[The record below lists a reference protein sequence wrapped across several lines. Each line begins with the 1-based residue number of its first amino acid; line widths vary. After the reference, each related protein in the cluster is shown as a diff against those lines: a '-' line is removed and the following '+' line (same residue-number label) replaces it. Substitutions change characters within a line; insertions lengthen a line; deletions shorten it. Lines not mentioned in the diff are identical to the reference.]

1 MKTFA
6 LDLLHD
12 LREKRLWPVA
22 AALLLGLIAV
32 PVVLSK
38 SAPPAPEPVVQATPQ
53 PAAAELPQL
62 KNLTVVAD
70 TAAARGGSTLDA
82 FKAKDPFRPPAI
94 VLNEDKDAP
103 SVATAPKAAAAG
115 GRGGGKTGSGGSGGS
130 TGPSPAPV
138 TPRAP
143 APSPPARPRSYAFVA
158 DLDFGR
164 SGQERRFNPLDKL
177 GMLPS
182 QELPL
187 LIFLGV
193 DPEGDNA
200 VFLVDSTLTTA
211 GEGRC
216 NPSPTECATLTIG
229 AGSEHEFADQD
240 GQSYTLRINEIRRQ
254 RLTSVLASA
263 SRRGRAR
270 ASTGPRRR
278 FVPPILADLVTVASP
293 TGHTSSTGTGR
304 R

>member
-6 LDLLHD
+6 LDLVHD

-38 SAPPAPEPVVQATPQ
+38 SAPPAPAPVVQATPNRTS
-53 PAAAELPQL
+53 AELPQL

-70 TAAARGGSTLDA
+70 AARGGSTLDA

-94 VLNEDKDAP
+94 VLKKDKDGP
-103 SVATAPKAAAAG
+103 SVATAPKTAGAAG
-115 GRGGGKTGSGGSGGS
+115 GGGDTGSKGSGGS
-130 TGPSPAPV
+130 TGSAPV
-138 TPRAP
+138 APGAP
-143 APSPPARPRSYAFVA
+143 APSLPARPRSYSFVA
-158 DLDFGR
+158 DLHFGR
-164 SGQERRFNPLDKL
+164 SGHERRFNPLDKL
-177 GMLPS
+177 GMLPN
-182 QELPL
+182 EDLPL

-211 GEGRC
+211 GEGNC
-216 NPSPTECATLTIG
+216 NPSPNECATLTIG

-240 GQSYTLRINEIRRQ
+240 GKSYTLRINEIRRQ
-254 RLTSVLASA
+254 RLTAASASA
-263 SRRGRAR
+263 SRRAR
-270 ASTGPRRR
+270 ASGGARRR
-278 FVPPILADLVTVASP
+278 FVPPVLADLVTVASP
-293 TGHTSSTGTGR
+293 SGTTSSNDGR
-304 R
+304 RR

>member
-38 SAPPAPEPVVQATPQ
+38 SAPPAPEPVVQATPE

-82 FKAKDPFRPPAI
+82 FKAKDPFRPPAV
-94 VLNEDKDAP
+94 VLKEDDDTP
-103 SVATAPKAAAAG
+103 SIATAPKAAAASG
-115 GRGGGKTGSGGSGGS
+115 GGGGKTGSGGSGGS
-130 TGPSPAPV
+130 SGPSPAPV
-138 TPRAP
+138 APRRTPAP
-143 APSPPARPRSYAFVA
+143 APQPRSYAFVA
-158 DLDFGR
+158 DVHFGR
-164 SGQERRFNPLDKL
+164 SGQERRFNPLDRL
-177 GMLPS
+177 GMLPN
-182 QELPL
+182 ERLPL

-193 DPEGDNA
+193 DPGGDNA
-200 VFLVDSTLTTA
+200 VFLVDSSLTTA

-216 NPSPTECATLTIG
+216 SPNPTECATLTIG
-229 AGSEHEFADQD
+229 AGAEHEFADQD

-254 RLTSVLASA
+254 RLTIASASA
-263 SRRGRAR
+263 SRRMRAR
-270 ASTGPRRR
+270 ASTGPKRR
-278 FVPPILADLVTVASP
+278 FVPPVLADLVTVASP
-293 TGHTSSTGTGR
+293 VGRTSSNGTGR

>member
-22 AALLLGLIAV
+22 AAMLLGLIAV

-38 SAPPAPEPVVQATPQ
+38 SALPAPAPVVQATPKRT
-53 PAAAELPQL
+53 AAELPQL

-70 TAAARGGSTLDA
+70 AARGGSTLDA
-82 FKAKDPFRPPAI
+82 FKAKDPFRPPAV
-94 VLNEDKDAP
+94 VLKDKDGP
-103 SVATAPKAAAAG
+103 SVATAPKTAGAAG
-115 GRGGGKTGSGGSGGS
+115 GSGGGGGSGGS
-130 TGPSPAPV
+130 KGSGPAPV
-138 TPRAP
+138 APRAP
-143 APSPPARPRSYAFVA
+143 APSPRPRSYSFVA
-158 DLDFGR
+158 DVHFGR
-164 SGQERRFNPLDKL
+164 SGHERRFNPLDKL
-177 GMLPS
+177 GMLPN
-182 QELPL
+182 EDLPL

-216 NPSPTECATLTIG
+216 NPSPDECATLTIG

-240 GQSYTLRINEIRRQ
+240 GRSYTLRINEIRRQ
-254 RLTSVLASA
+254 RLTGASASA
-263 SRRGRAR
+263 SRRRRAR
-270 ASTGPRRR
+270 ASVGPRRR
-278 FVPPILADLVTVASP
+278 FVPPVLADLVTVASP
-293 TGHTSSTGTGR
+293 SGTTSSNDGR
-304 R
+304 RR

>member
-22 AALLLGLIAV
+22 AALLIGLLAV

-38 SAPPAPEPVVQATPQ
+38 SAPQAPDPVVQATPK

-70 TAAARGGSTLDA
+70 AAAARGGSTLDA
-82 FKAKDPFRPPAI
+82 FKAKDPFKPPAV
-94 VLNEDKDAP
+94 VLNEDNDAP

-115 GRGGGKTGSGGSGGS
+115 GAGGGSGKTGSGGSGGS
-130 TGPSPAPV
+130 AGPSPAPV
-138 TPRAP
+138 APRAP
-143 APSPPARPRSYAFVA
+143 APAPQRRSYAFIA
-158 DLDFGR
+158 DVHFGR
-164 SGQERRFNPLDKL
+164 SGHERHFNPLDRL
-177 GMLPS
+177 GMLPN
-182 QELPL
+182 EDLPL

-193 DPEGDNA
+193 DPGGDNA

-216 NPSPTECATLTIG
+216 NPNPTECATLTIG
-229 AGSEHEFADQD
+229 AGSEHEFADQT

-254 RLTSVLASA
+254 RLTSASASA
-263 SRRGRAR
+263 SRRTRAR
-270 ASTGPRRR
+270 VSAGPKRR
-278 FVPPILADLVTVASP
+278 FVPPVLADLVTVASSA
-293 TGHTSSTGTGR
+293 GHTSSNGTGR

>member
-22 AALLLGLIAV
+22 AALLIGLLAV

-38 SAPPAPEPVVQATPQ
+38 SAPPAPAPVVQATPK
-53 PAAAELPQL
+53 PAAAELPEL

-82 FKAKDPFRPPAI
+82 FKAKDPFRPPAV
-94 VLNEDKDAP
+94 VLREDKDSP
-103 SVATAPKAAAAG
+103 SVATAPKTAVAAG
-115 GRGGGKTGSGGSGGS
+115 GGGGGGKAGSGGSGGS
-130 TGPSPAPV
+130 TGPGRAPV
-138 TPRAP
+138 APRAP

-158 DLDFGR
+158 DVHFGR
-164 SGQERRFNPLDKL
+164 SGHERRFNPLDRL
-177 GMLPS
+177 GILPN
-182 QELPL
+182 QDFPL

-193 DPEGDNA
+193 DPGGNNA

-216 NPSPTECATLTIG
+216 NPSPTECGTLTIG
-229 AGSEHEFADQD
+229 AGSEHEFADQE
-240 GQSYTLRINEIRRQ
+240 GQSYTLRINEI
-254 RLTSVLASA
+254 LGEGPGD
-263 SRRGRAR
+263 GRAE
-270 ASTGPRRR
+270 
-278 FVPPILADLVTVASP
+278 
-293 TGHTSSTGTGR
+293 
-304 R
+304 